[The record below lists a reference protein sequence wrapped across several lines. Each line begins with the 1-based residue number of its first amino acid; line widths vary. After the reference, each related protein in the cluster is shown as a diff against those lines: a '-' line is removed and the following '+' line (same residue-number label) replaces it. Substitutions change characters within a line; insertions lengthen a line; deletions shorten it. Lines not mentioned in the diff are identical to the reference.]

1 MNHKIKLTRCL
12 FYFSLFFLFLIY
24 LLPGELIQF
33 QKNNELNAFKEFYG
47 SIYHFFY
54 FFFLTIA
61 GLMSYIDKNFF
72 IKTSIFLLILSILIE
87 FLHLY
92 VPNREFSLFDILANV
107 SGFVLGFIIITL
119 TKKYTKKW
127 YE

>member
-24 LLPGELIQF
+24 LLPGEILEF
-33 QKNNELNAFKEFYG
+33 QKNSEEKTLAGG
-47 SIYHFFY
+47 SIKHFF
-54 FFFLTIA
+54 FFTYLTIV
-61 GLMSYIDKNFF
+61 GLVSYIDKNFF

-92 VPNREFSLFDILANV
+92 VPYREFSLFDILANA
-107 SGFVLGFIIITL
+107 SGFVLGFFIITL
-119 TKKYTKKW
+119 TKKYIKKW

>member
-1 MNHKIKLTRCL
+1 MNHKTKLIRYL

-24 LLPGELIQF
+24 LLPGELIKF
-33 QKNNELNAFKEFYG
+33 QKNNELNALKEFYG

-54 FFFLTIA
+54 FFFLTIV
-61 GLMSYIDKNFF
+61 GLMSYINKNFF
-72 IKTSIFLLILSILIE
+72 IKTFIFLLILSILIE

-107 SGFVLGFIIITL
+107 SGFVLGFFIITL
-119 TKKYTKKW
+119 TKKYIKKW

>member
-1 MNHKIKLTRCL
+1 MNHKIKLIRYL

-24 LLPGELIQF
+24 LLPGELIKF
-33 QKNNELNAFKEFYG
+33 QKNNEFYFLKEFYG

-61 GLMSYIDKNFF
+61 GLVSYIDKNYF
-72 IKTSIFLLILSILIE
+72 IRTSIFLIILSILIE

-107 SGFVLGFIIITL
+107 SGFVLGFFIITL

>member
-1 MNHKIKLTRCL
+1 MNHKIKLTRYL

-24 LLPGELIQF
+24 LLSGEILEF
-33 QKNNELNAFKEFYG
+33 QKNSEEKTLVGG
-47 SIYHFFY
+47 SIKHFF
-54 FFFLTIA
+54 FFTYLTIL
-61 GLMSYIDKNFF
+61 GLVSYIDKNFF
-72 IKTSIFLLILSILIE
+72 IKTSIFLFILSILIE

-107 SGFVLGFIIITL
+107 SGFILGFIIITL